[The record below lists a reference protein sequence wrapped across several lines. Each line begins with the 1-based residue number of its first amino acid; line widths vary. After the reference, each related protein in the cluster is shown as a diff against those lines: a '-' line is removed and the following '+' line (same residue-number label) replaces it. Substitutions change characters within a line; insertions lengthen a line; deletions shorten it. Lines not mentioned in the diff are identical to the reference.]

1 MKGNKMKYIDL
12 DFIKPDKDCDQC
24 DFINNYCCFE
34 CEHIQMKD
42 KHPNSTYTND
52 CQWIMKES
60 ED

>member
-1 MKGNKMKYIDL
+1 MKYIDL
-12 DFIKPDKDCDQC
+12 DFIKPNEDCDLC

-34 CEHIQMKD
+34 CEHEQMKD
-42 KHPNSTYTND
+42 KYPNSTYTND